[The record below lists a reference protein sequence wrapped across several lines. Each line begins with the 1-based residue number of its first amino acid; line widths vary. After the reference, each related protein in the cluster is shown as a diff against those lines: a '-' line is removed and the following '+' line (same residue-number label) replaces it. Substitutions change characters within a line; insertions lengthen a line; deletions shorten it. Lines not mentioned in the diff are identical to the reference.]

1 MEIFQ
6 IRTDL
11 ALEARESVNEEESKL
26 RGVSV
31 DEHYEEETD
40 IRITKVTIDTK
51 NAEKTLGK
59 PMGVYV
65 TMEAP
70 AMVEPDDD
78 YHREISEALAE
89 ELLKM
94 MPGEAEELSVLI
106 VGLGNREV
114 TADALGPQVVD
125 NLLIT
130 RHVVRAYGKAAY
142 NCTRMNLVSSIEPGV
157 MAKTGME
164 TAEIISGVV
173 KETQPD
179 VLIAVD
185 ALAARSTRRLNR
197 TIQITNTGIQP
208 GSGVGNHRNAL
219 TEETLGVPVIA
230 IGIPTVVDAATIVGD
245 ALEKLMSW
253 KEPGRSRMDILKMA
267 PRKLYEEY
275 IEARR
280 QPYMI
285 HFAGYQ
291 KPWDVADCDF
301 AEYFWEYAKN
311 SSYFATLLSK
321 CTTTLSEGAVLR
333 SSLKN
338 IPVLRKAANR
348 LLPYGSRRRELI
360 KKFDYNLN
368 K

>member
-1 MEIFQ
+1 MDNFQ

-31 DEHYEEETD
+31 EEHYEEEAD
-40 IRITKVTIDTK
+40 LRITKVTIDTK
-51 NAEKTLGK
+51 NAEKMLGK

-78 YHREISEALAE
+78 YHWEISEALAE

-94 MPGEAEELSVLI
+94 MPQEQEEQSVLV

-130 RHVVRAYGKAAY
+130 RHVVKNYGKAAY

-173 KETQPD
+173 KETGPD
-179 VLIAVD
+179 VLIVVD

-208 GSGVGNHRNAL
+208 GSGVG
-219 TEETLGVPVIA
+219 VPVIA

-245 ALEKLMSW
+245 ALEKLMSGE
-253 KEPGRSRMDILKMA
+253 KEFDAVKYMGQHRMA
-267 PRKLYEEY
+267 
-275 IEARR
+275 
-280 QPYMI
+280 
-285 HFAGYQ
+285 
-291 KPWDVADCDF
+291 F
-301 AEYFWEYAKN
+301 AELNNMYMTGKDID
-311 SSYFATLLSK
+311 SVVKRVSYTV
-321 CTTTLSEGAVLR
+321 SEGI
-333 SSLKN
+333 N
-338 IPVLRKAANR
+338 IAMEKSFVV
-348 LLPYGSRRRELI
+348 
-360 KKFDYNLN
+360 
-368 K
+368 

>member
-1 MEIFQ
+1 MDNFQ

-31 DEHYEEETD
+31 EEHYEEEAD
-40 IRITKVTIDTK
+40 LRITKVTIDTK
-51 NAEKTLGK
+51 NAEKMLGK

-94 MPGEAEELSVLI
+94 MPQEQEEQSVLV

-130 RHVVRAYGKAAY
+130 RHVVKNYGKAAY

-173 KETQPD
+173 KETGPD
-179 VLIAVD
+179 VLIVVD
-185 ALAARSTRRLNR
+185 TKGALAARSTRRLNR

-219 TEETLGVPVIA
+219 TQETLGVPVIA

-245 ALEKLMSW
+245 ALEKLMSGE
-253 KEPGRSRMDILKMA
+253 KEFDAVKYMGQHRMA
-267 PRKLYEEY
+267 
-275 IEARR
+275 
-280 QPYMI
+280 
-285 HFAGYQ
+285 
-291 KPWDVADCDF
+291 F
-301 AEYFWEYAKN
+301 AELNNMYMTGKDID
-311 SSYFATLLSK
+311 SVVKRVSYTV
-321 CTTTLSEGAVLR
+321 SEGI
-333 SSLKN
+333 N
-338 IPVLRKAANR
+338 IAMEKSFVV
-348 LLPYGSRRRELI
+348 
-360 KKFDYNLN
+360 
-368 K
+368 